1 MCLKGRGV
9 RWYVPTNYYMRDFIL
24 RSFKES
30 AELKSRF
37 IETHLNLVISV
48 ANELVQALRSGK
60 KLLAFG
66 NGGSAADAQHMA
78 GELVN
83 RYKLDRPALPA
94 LSLVTDTS
102 VLTAIGNDSDYSQIF
117 ARQIEALGQEGDVA
131 LAISTSGNSPNVLRG
146 VEAARRKRLKTVA
159 FTGRDGGK
167 LASLVDYA
175 LIVPSS
181 ETPRIQE
188 VHLTLIH
195 VICEIIENEL
205 FKA

>member
-1 MCLKGRGV
+1 
-9 RWYVPTNYYMRDFIL
+9 MRDFIL